1 MRPSCWYPGQILSAL
16 LPLLLWL
23 PPLSAWGAEDF
34 RQRFSSYYQELQE
47 DARRGPFGFPLH
59 LHAEERADLVRAEIH
74 GILDHP
80 FRIFGSTLAQ
90 PASWCEF
97 LPLNLN
103 IKACTVQ
110 AQAPETI
117 LTLYI
122 GGKGYQVPE
131 AAAQQPYQFRIRARL
146 RGYVAIA
153 LNALEG
159 LLGTRAHLLE
169 IEAAAVAGRTVVVLR
184 SSYAPSAASK
194 LLTTLYLATLARS
207 KIGFSREPN
216 GPAGQAGF
224 VKGEQGLIERNAMR
238 YYLLLKAFL
247 DTQGL
252 PADHQFEARLDA
264 AYDLM
269 ERYPAQLHEME
280 KPEYLDVK
288 RREHENQIRLQERL
302 GPVNTW
308 PRRF

>member
-1 MRPSCWYPGQILSAL
+1 MRPSRRYPGQIASAL

-23 PPLSAWGAEDF
+23 PPLPGWGAEDI
-34 RQRFSSYYQELQE
+34 RLRFSTYYQELQE

-59 LHAEERADLVRAEIH
+59 LHAEERQDLVRAEIH

-80 FRIFGSTLAQ
+80 FRTVGGTLTR
-90 PASWCEF
+90 PVSWCEF

-103 IKACTVQ
+103 IKACTFQ

-122 GGKGYQVPE
+122 GGKSFQTPE
-131 AAAQQPYQFRIRARL
+131 AAARQPYRFQVRARE

-159 LLGTRAHLLE
+159 LLGTKAHLLE
-169 IEAAAVAGRTVVVLR
+169 IEAAGVAGRTVVLLR
-184 SSYAPSAASK
+184 SAYEPSAASK
-194 LLTTLYLATLARS
+194 LLTTIYLATLARS
-207 KIGFSREPN
+207 KVGFSGAPN
-216 GPAGQAGF
+216 GPAGQGGF

-252 PADHQFEARLDA
+252 PSGHQFEARLDV

-269 ERYPAQLHEME
+269 DRYPAQLHEME

-288 RREHENQIRLQERL
+288 RRERENQIRLQERL
-302 GPVNTW
+302 GPVNTR
-308 PRRF
+308 PGGL